1 MNKILSISVL
11 MLVCVGL
18 FSQEIFDWENPEVV
32 GINKEKPRA
41 HFIEYESENGA
52 IEGSLDYNNNYH
64 LLNGNWKFNWV
75 KKMADRPIDFYKPG
89 YNVENWKKIAVPG
102 NWELQGYDIPIY
114 LNHPYEFTR
123 NPNPPYIPYEWTPV
137 GSYRTNFTVPEAW
150 DNQRV
155 VIHFGAVKSAFYLWI
170 NGEKVGYSQG
180 SKTAAEWDITQYLN
194 PGENILACEVY
205 RWSDG
210 SWFECQDYWRMSGI
224 TRDVYLI
231 KTPQDFI
238 SDLKLTPSLNEKL
251 SNGKLEIDVV
261 LKNNSDKKV
270 KSNKLNIQLIDTTK
284 RIVASALSDIS
295 LAKSEEKV
303 VSFELEVNNPLIWSA
318 EKPNLYRLVILMTN
332 EVKEKIQIIGS
343 DVGFKTSTIKNGQL
357 LVNGQP
363 ILIKGVNRH
372 DHHPQFGH
380 YIPRETM
387 EKDVAL
393 MKQFNINTVRT
404 AHYPNDPYFYSLCD
418 RNGIYVIAEAN
429 IESHGLG
436 AAQQRVY
443 DNDVHIADNPLWENA
458 YIDRI
463 ERLYEIHKNY
473 SSVIIWSMGNECGDG
488 YNFQKSYQWIKQRD
502 SRPVMF
508 EQGSLRK
515 TTDIYALMYAT
526 IGQLKNYATDENNY
540 RPFIMCEYAHAMGN
554 SVGNLQDYW
563 DVIEFYPLLQ
573 GGCIWDWVDQGIE
586 DFTEDGEKYFAYGG
600 DIAPD
605 SIQEDGNFCINGL
618 VNPNR
623 NPNPHFWEVKKVYQN
638 ISVKPVDI
646 QSGKIKIFNKSFFTN
661 LSEYLVVWSVI
672 ENGVVVESG
681 KLDLNIPPTSNI
693 IIEVPFVS
701 ELKDN
706 IEYFLNISF
715 LQNKATNIIPS
726 GHEVAFEQLLIKK
739 PVKDQKITK
748 NILSLNTNE
757 TDDLIE
763 IAGEGFVLTINKTT
777 GNISKLDYNDQ
788 DCIIDDLKPDF
799 WRVPTDNDYGND
811 MVKRLRIW
819 KDAHESATLTEF
831 DFKTLDH
838 EVVVSVKRYIKETG
852 SEFNSTYTITG
863 DYKIKVDNQFILAP
877 NIPVPELP
885 RLGMQT
891 AISNEL
897 SLVEWYGRGSHENY
911 ADRKTSARI
920 GIYQSKVE
928 DLYFPYIRPQEN
940 GYRTDVRWVA
950 FTNSKGKGFKIQGS
964 SALCINASFYSKEQ
978 YSNEEQVDYKHT
990 FDMKKEEIIYLN
1002 VDYKQMGVGGDNSW
1016 GAKVHEEYQ
1025 VLPHEY
1031 NYSFILSAIE
1041 SQD

>member
-1 MNKILSISVL
+1 L
-11 MLVCVGL
+11 
-18 FSQEIFDWENPEVV
+18 
-32 GINKEKPRA
+32 
-41 HFIEYESENGA
+41 A
-52 IEGSLDYNNNYH
+52 ID
-64 LLNGNWKFNWV
+64 LN
-75 KKMADRPIDFYKPG
+75 
-89 YNVENWKKIAVPG
+89 
-102 NWELQGYDIPIY
+102 
-114 LNHPYEFTR
+114 
-123 NPNPPYIPYEWTPV
+123 
-137 GSYRTNFTVPEAW
+137 
-150 DNQRV
+150 
-155 VIHFGAVKSAFYLWI
+155 
-170 NGEKVGYSQG
+170 
-180 SKTAAEWDITQYLN
+180 
-194 PGENILACEVY
+194 
-205 RWSDG
+205 
-210 SWFECQDYWRMSGI
+210 
-224 TRDVYLI
+224 
-231 KTPQDFI
+231 
-238 SDLKLTPSLNEKL
+238 
-251 SNGKLEIDVV
+251 

-270 KSNKLNIQLIDTTK
+270 KSNKLDIQLVDAGK
-284 RIVASALSDIS
+284 QIVASTQSDIS
-295 LAKSEEKV
+295 LDKGEEKV
-303 VSFELEVNNPLIWSA
+303 VSFELEVDNPMIWSA
-318 EKPNLYRLVILMTN
+318 EKPNLYRLVISMTN
-332 EVKEKIQIIGS
+332 EGKEKIQIIGS
-343 DVGFKTSTIKNGQL
+343 DVGFISVTIENGQL
-357 LVNGQP
+357 FVNGQP

-436 AAQQRVY
+436 AAQQRAY
-443 DNDVHIADNPLWENA
+443 DNDIHIADNPLWETA

-473 SSVIIWSMGNECGDG
+473 ASVIIWSMGNECGDG
-488 YNFQKSYQWIKQRD
+488 YNFQKSYQWLKEND

-508 EQGSLRK
+508 EQGSLRN

-526 IGQLKNYATDENNY
+526 IGQLKNYAVDENNY

-563 DVIEFYPLLQ
+563 DMIEAYPLIQ

-586 DFTEDGEKYFAYGG
+586 DFTDDGEKYFAYGG

-618 VNPNR
+618 VNPDR
-623 NPNPHFWEVKKVYQN
+623 NPNPHIWEVKKVYQN

-672 ENGVVVESG
+672 ENGVIVESG
-681 KLDLNIPPTSNI
+681 KLDLDIPPSSNE
-693 IIEVPFVS
+693 IIEILFTTEP
-701 ELKDN
+701 KTYN
-706 IEYFLNISF
+706 EYFLNISF
-715 LQNKATNIIPS
+715 LQNKATNFIPS

-739 PVKDQKITK
+739 PVKNQKTIK
-748 NILSLNTNE
+748 NTLALFTNE
-757 TDDLIE
+757 TDDIIE
-763 IAGEGFVLTINKTT
+763 VSGEDFVLTISKTT
-777 GNISKLDYNDQ
+777 GNISKLNYNDQ

-811 MVKRLRIW
+811 MVKRLGIW
-819 KDAHESATLTEF
+819 KEAHKSDTLTEF
-831 DFKTLDH
+831 DFKTS
-838 EVVVSVKRYIKETG
+838 ESEFVVSVKRFNKETG

-877 NIPVPELP
+877 NIPVPDLP

-891 AISNEL
+891 AISTDLNN
-897 SLVEWYGRGSHENY
+897 VEWYGRGPHENY

-920 GIYQSKVE
+920 GVYQSKVE

-940 GYRTDVRWVA
+940 GYRTDVRWAA
-950 FTNSKGKGFKIQGS
+950 FTNSEGKGFIIQGS
-964 SALCINASFYSKEQ
+964 PEICFNASYYSKEQ
-978 YSNEEQVDYKHT
+978 YSNEQQVVYKHT
-990 FDMKKEEIIYLN
+990 YDMKKEDKIYLN

-1016 GAKVHEEYQ
+1016 GAQVHEEYRI
-1025 VLPHEY
+1025 LPHEY
-1031 NYSFILSAIE
+1031 NYSFILRAFE